1 MRHTAAVVAI
11 SALLLSLVAIARG
24 DEIPL
29 TASPIAPG
37 GEGKISFEHDR
48 NKNTRFTVH
57 TKHLARPD
65 SLTPAKAQYVVWV
78 QPRGKDPQNI
88 GTLKLNENLEGSV
101 SGTTPYQTFDVI
113 VTAEDSGNADRPSGP
128 EIFRGTVQHH

>member
-1 MRHTAAVVAI
+1 MKHVAFVAMVALFLCAMEAAW
-11 SALLLSLVAIARG
+11 G

-29 TASPIAPG
+29 IASQNAAA
-37 GEGKISFEHDR
+37 GEGKVSFEHDR

-57 TKHLARPD
+57 TKHLARPE
-65 SLTPAKAQYVVWV
+65 SLTPAKAEYVVWV
-78 QPRGKDPQNI
+78 QPRGKDPQKV
-88 GTLKLNENLEGSV
+88 GTLKVNENLEGSV

-128 EIFRGTVQHH
+128 EMFRSTVQHH

>member
-1 MRHTAAVVAI
+1 MRHVAVLAIFALFLSTVVAW
-11 SALLLSLVAIARG
+11 G

-29 TASPIAPG
+29 VASQNAPG

-65 SLTPAKAQYVVWV
+65 ALSPAKTEYVVWV
-78 QPRGKDPQNI
+78 QPRGKDPQKV
-88 GTLKLNENLEGSV
+88 GTLKVNENLEGSV
-101 SGTTPYQTFDVI
+101 SGTTASEFFDVI
-113 VTAEDSGNADRPSGP
+113 VTAEDSGNVDRPSGP
-128 EIFRGTVQHH
+128 EMFRGTVQHH